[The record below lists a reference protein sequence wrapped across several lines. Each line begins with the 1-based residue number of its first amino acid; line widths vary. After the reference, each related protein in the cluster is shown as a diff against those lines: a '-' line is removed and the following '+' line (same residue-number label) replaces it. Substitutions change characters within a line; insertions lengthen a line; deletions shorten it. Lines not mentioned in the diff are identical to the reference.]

1 MEFSPKAFKILGSM
15 NKLVYQG
22 AAFILGIIVLA
33 FIDFQF
39 GAVLFDEDSIYPFL
53 TLLILPAGL
62 FFKVGWHAITLA
74 RRSCVAIG
82 IMVSSLNCIAL
93 VGRMSEPDQVFI
105 ESRLLYSPLALGI
118 ILSYLFSLIETKAE
132 YGSSL
137 TKKETIFSLVAFS
150 CSLIM
155 AWYLVSEGG
164 PIRSLTNNFSLAM
177 TICILIII
185 QVHKDFFN
193 LSIIERTFKASL
205 YCCIT
210 AAALGISFWAYAAG
224 TNQPEQIGYTLAF
237 TLPGVLYGSAMAAF
251 ATFAGGQTQLSEK
264 NSMHTDWHLIE
275 SYVFITLLILPPLN
289 LIELALKS

>member
-1 MEFSPKAFKILGSM
+1 M
-15 NKLVYQG
+15 NKLLYQG
-22 AAFILGIIVLA
+22 AAFVLGIIVLA
-33 FIDFQF
+33 LIDFQF

-62 FFKVGWHAITLA
+62 LFKVGWHAITIV

-82 IMVSSLNCIAL
+82 IMVSSLNCMAL
-93 VGRMSEPDQVFI
+93 AGNMSDPDQVLI

-118 ILSYLFSLIETKAE
+118 ILSYLFSLIETKPE

-137 TKKETIFSLVAFS
+137 TKKETIFSLVVFS

-155 AWYLVSEGG
+155 AWYLVSEGRT
-164 PIRSLTNNFSLAM
+164 IRGLINNFSLAM
-177 TICILIII
+177 TICILIILL
-185 QVHKDFFN
+185 VHKNFCN

-205 YCCIT
+205 YSCIT
-210 AAALGISFWAYAAG
+210 AAVLGISFWAYAVG
-224 TNQPEQIGYTLAF
+224 TNQPDQIGRALAF
-237 TLPGVLYGSAMAAF
+237 PLLGVLYGSAMAAF

-275 SYVFITLLILPPLN
+275 CYVFITLIILPPLN
-289 LIELALKS
+289 LIELISINS